1 KLTVLVMRMGE
12 GPVPVRATLM
22 LLGIGALWAPAL
34 CVRGRPSWRYSSSEV
49 VVPKKE
55 VQRGKSL
62 QIPGKLS
69 YSLRFGGQ
77 RHVMHLWRK
86 YLLWPRQMAL
96 MTQDDQGVLQ
106 LDYPYFPEDCYFLGY
121 LEDVPLSMV
130 TVNTCSGGLEGVMM
144 LDDLAYEISPLR
156 ESNRFEHVVSQLVAD
171 PDAIGP
177 TYSLDHQEVP
187 TLPEVNSSMDPRL
200 SSKFYSGHAGTLK
213 GILMCSKSLYDKYNV
228 SGCSGFLIRIFQV
241 VDSFLHHIQFRYY
254 LSMVVIYNWGD
265 PVTLPKKL
273 KTTGQTIHTYYYE
286 QFYEEYKPASGTLV
300 IREKPHESELDPIVY
315 STCTRQ
321 AIIFLGELGRPPLL
335 LAVIAANQQGRMI
348 GLYYDG
354 STCVCQRRATCV
366 MYRWPGITDTFSNCS
381 FVHVQHIVSN
391 RGFPMCYFRELYQ
404 IYNRT
409 HSDFRCGDYEVDR
422 REEQCDCGTLK
433 ECYYSKCCDTQCRF
447 TAGSTCDRGQCCTNC
462 TFSASGTLCR
472 TVLNVCDLPE
482 FCTGGNNRCPE
493 DTYLQ
498 DGTPCSE
505 ESYCFLGNC
514 TDRSMHCKEIFGGD
528 AENADEACYN
538 INFARF
544 RFGHCSREA
553 HRLVYKGCEGGDKM
567 CGRLQCRNVTRLP
580 LLQDHVSFHHS
591 LIDGSNCFGL
601 DEHRATRS
609 IDVGHVRS
617 GTPCSSEKMCMNR
630 QCSAPLASLGYDCVP
645 EKCNFKGVCNNRGS
659 CHCHTGW
666 RPPTCD
672 RQGNGGSLES
682 GPHPSQ
688 FREVGRNP
696 EMIIYLRLL
705 YGRIYLL
712 IVALLFAYAI
722 NLKTIKTVKVEA
734 EAAP

>member
-1 KLTVLVMRMGE
+1 MGK
-12 GPVPVRATLM
+12 GPVPVRATLV

-55 VQRGKSL
+55 VQRSKNL
-62 QIPGKLS
+62 HIPGKLS

-86 YLLWPRQMAL
+86 YLMWPRQVAL
-96 MTQDDQGVLQ
+96 VTQDDQGALQ
-106 LDYPYFPEDCYFLGY
+106 IDYPYFPEDCYFLGY

-144 LDDLAYEISPLR
+144 LDDFAYEISPLR
-156 ESNRFEHVVSQLVAD
+156 ESNGFEHVVSHLVAD

-177 TYSLDHQEVP
+177 TYSRDHQEVP
-187 TLPEVNSSMDPRL
+187 TLPEGNSSMDP
-200 SSKFYSGHAGTLK
+200 
-213 GILMCSKSLYDKYNV
+213 
-228 SGCSGFLIRIFQV
+228 
-241 VDSFLHHIQFRYY
+241 
-254 LSMVVIYNWGD
+254 
-265 PVTLPKKL
+265 
-273 KTTGQTIHTYYYE
+273 
-286 QFYEEYKPASGTLV
+286 
-300 IREKPHESELDPIVY
+300 
-315 STCTRQ
+315 
-321 AIIFLGELGRPPLL
+321 RPPLL
-335 LAVIAANQQGRMI
+335 LAVVAANQQGRMI
-348 GLYYDG
+348 GLYYDS
-354 STCVCQRRATCV
+354 STCICQRRATCV

-391 RGFPMCYFRELYQ
+391 RGFPMCYFRELYE

-409 HSDFRCGDYEVDR
+409 HKDFRCGDYEVDQK
-422 REEQCDCGTLK
+422 EEQCDCGTLK
-433 ECYYSKCCDTQCRF
+433 ECYFNQCCDTKCKF
-447 TAGSTCDRGQCCTNC
+447 TSGSTCDRGQCCTNC

-505 ESYCFLGNC
+505 ESYCFFGNC

-528 AENADEACYN
+528 AENAEEACYN

-609 IDVGHVRS
+609 VDVGHVRQ
-617 GTPCSSEKMCMNR
+617 GTPCSSDKMCMNR
-630 QCSAPLASLGYDCVP
+630 QCSAPLTSLGYDCVP
-645 EKCNFKGVCNNRGS
+645 ERCNFKGVCNNRGS
-659 CHCHTGW
+659 CHCHAGW

-712 IVALLFAYAI
+712 VVALLFAYAI

-734 EAAP
+734 EAAS